1 MKYSISL
8 YKREYDEITDFA
20 DQLHC
25 CRPALSHKPFLLP
38 VRCHSI
44 YFFMFLMQ
52 IMFPLLLF
60 LQYVTQIITLSTFRA
75 KKNGGREAQLVIL
88 SHYRGTPNTFTTSKP
103 RPAAKGY
110 KIAFEKSM
118 LCSFDQHHQL

>member
-1 MKYSISL
+1 MRSLTLLISCTAADLLCHTNHFYYL
-8 YKREYDEITDFA
+8 YVATV
-20 DQLHC
+20 
-25 CRPALSHKPFLLP
+25 STFL
-38 VRCHSI
+38 C
-44 YFFMFLMQ
+44 FFMQ